1 MSNATCGSYRNWHPL
16 ATEGVRTH
24 FETCL
29 IACAPDTIAPD
40 GSEVRTLLRLSGG
53 SMAQFTLPA
62 GQVSVPAVHRTVE
75 EIWFFT
81 GGRGEMWRR
90 LGDQEEI
97 VAVASGVCITLPV
110 GTRFQFRSFGD
121 EPLVAIAVTMPPW
134 PGPGEALDVIGPWT
148 PTVAA
153 GTG

>member
-1 MSNATCGSYRNWHPL
+1 MAR
-16 ATEGVRTH
+16 
-24 FETCL
+24 FETMTVSGS
-29 IACAPDTIAPD
+29 PDALAPD

-62 GQVSVPAVHRTVE
+62 GQVSVPAVHKTVE

-110 GTRFQFRSFGD
+110 GTASSFAPSPASRS
-121 EPLVAIAVTMPPW
+121 W
-134 PGPGEALDVIGPWT
+134 PSG
-148 PTVAA
+148 
-153 GTG
+153 